1 MKKAI
6 RIIVSVLLAAVILF
20 SLGWYLFSYD
30 RDFTRDF
37 LISQARFHDL
47 HGNSRMSSW
56 FYHLAYNF
64 SDQDENVAIELAN
77 QYKADGNYTKAEYT
91 LSNAINDDATIELY
105 IALCKTYVEQD
116 KLLDA
121 VNMLSNI
128 ADPEIKA
135 QLDALRP
142 SAPTADYAPGF
153 YAQYISVSLSSSSG
167 TLFCTTDGEYPSTDD
182 LPYSDPITLSSG
194 ETSIYAI
201 SVADNGL
208 VSPLSILGYTVGGV
222 IEPAIFMEPAMESY
236 VRELLNVDA
245 DYTIYTNDLW
255 GITEFTLPE
264 TVKSLEDLHLMPY
277 LLNLTIPNHQL
288 ENLEALSGLTRLEKL
303 DLSGSRFPSSS
314 LSVLASIPTLK
325 DLTLADCGL
334 STVADLSEVRSLT
347 RLDLSNNTIRSL
359 EPLSGISTLAE
370 LNLKQNAVTSLEALS
385 SLSNLEKLDVSFNSL
400 TALFPLADCQKLTW
414 LEAGSNAITEVSGL
428 DQLNLLE
435 YLSLEYNK
443 LSDISPL
450 SACTELT
457 HLSVSNNSLTDLSA
471 VSNMLK
477 LDILD
482 FSYNSVEQL
491 PEWQEGCMLRVID
504 GAYNSLTSIDSLA
517 QLEQIS
523 YIYMDYNQITDV
535 IALADCYHL
544 VQVNVYG
551 NEVKEVSQLT
561 EHNII
566 VNYDPT

>member
-6 RIIVSVLLAAVILF
+6 RIIVSALLAAVILF

-64 SDQDENVAIELAN
+64 SGQDENVAIELAN

-128 ADPEIKA
+128 ADSEIKA

-182 LPYSDPITLSSG
+182 TPYSDPITLSSG

-222 IEPAIFMEPAMESY
+222 IEPAIFTEPAMESY

-264 TVKSLEDLHLMPY
+264 SVKSLEDLHLMPY
-277 LLNLTIPNHQL
+277 LLSLSIPDHQL
-288 ENLEALSGLTRLEKL
+288 ENLDPLSSLTRLEKL

-314 LSVLASIPTLK
+314 LSILASIPTLK

-334 STVADLSEVRSLT
+334 STAADLSEVRSLT

-359 EPLSGISTLAE
+359 EPLSGITSLTE
-370 LNLKQNAVTSLEALS
+370 LNLKQNAVTTLEALS
-385 SLSNLEKLDVSFNSL
+385 PLSNLEKLDVSFNSL
-400 TALFPLADCQKLTW
+400 TALFPLADCRKLTW

-428 DQLNLLE
+428 DQLTVLE

-443 LSDISPL
+443 LTDISPL

-457 HLSVSNNSLTDLSA
+457 QLSVSNNSLTDLSA

-491 PEWQEGCMLRVID
+491 PEWKEGCMLRVID
-504 GAYNSLTSIDSLA
+504 GAYNSLTSIDTLA
-517 QLEQIS
+517 QLDQIS

-535 IALADCYHL
+535 TALADCYHL
-544 VQVNVYG
+544 VQLNVYG
-551 NEVKEVSQLT
+551 NGVKEVSQLT